1 MSNMKF
7 ELCGHLY
14 NFALNEYFN
23 AVHLIKSD
31 IDQDKKV
38 AVAKLKVG
46 AWALSEIKNFL
57 LVLDGSKIPS
67 DMNRS
72 LINALEN
79 FYIGLAYMILLDIL
93 EKNEKDL
100 GIENISTITNEASK
114 SFKIALD
121 IISNA
126 KDFPGKPELK
136 RDLHSLCY
144 ILYTLSF
151 AITCMK
157 LQIHNELLHE
167 DNKTKGHFGLA
178 LSYLQIGSKVYNNML
193 QQKVQIPEI
202 FQKRIPV
209 LAKFYSVANI
219 ENLQKRNTLIY
230 KQKLFQEMEI
240 PLPPEIPSKI
250 KIVGTRPSA
259 FGSAW
264 EFEDLLGSFFSK
276 ELKEKSLEVKMLME
290 KEKEA
295 FERKYKSFV
304 EEKNKTY
311 LQNYINFHLE
321 KNDQEGI
328 SKNFLEKRAKILG
341 KGGNIETIQ
350 AKIGALK
357 ENNFN
362 CGMKIEEIRGKLE
375 EEEEEDKK
383 FRNVYKEQW
392 GRIPSN
398 TINGDYN
405 NSLKGYLLL
414 NFVREKKMILL
425 FKLFKQNNN

>member
-23 AVHLIKSD
+23 TVHLLKSET
-31 IDQDKKV
+31 DQDKKL

-57 LVLDGSKIPS
+57 LVLDSSKLPS
-67 DMNRS
+67 DMNRN
-72 LINALEN
+72 LINVLEN
-79 FYIGLAYMILLDIL
+79 FFIGMAYMILLDVL

-100 GIENISTITNEASK
+100 GIDNISTITNEASK

-121 IISNA
+121 IIASA

-136 RDLHSLCY
+136 RDLHSICY
-144 ILYTLSF
+144 ILYCLSF
-151 AITCMK
+151 SITCMK

-193 QQKVQIPEI
+193 QQKVKIPDI
-202 FQKRIPV
+202 FQKRISI

-219 ENLQKRNTLIY
+219 ENLEKRNTIIY
-230 KQKLFQEMEI
+230 KQKLYQELDI

-250 KIVGTRPSA
+250 KITGTRPSA
-259 FGSAW
+259 FGNAW
-264 EFEDLLGSFFSK
+264 EFEELLGSFFSK
-276 ELKEKSLEVKMLME
+276 EIKEKSLEVKMLME

-295 FERKYKSFV
+295 FERKYKGIL
-304 EEKNKTY
+304 EEKNKIY

-321 KNDQEGI
+321 KNDQDGI
-328 SKNFLEKRAKILG
+328 SHNFLEKRARILA
-341 KGGNIETIQ
+341 KGGNLETVQ

-357 ENNFN
+357 ESNFN

-375 EEEEEDKK
+375 EEENGDRKLREKY
-383 FRNVYKEQW
+383 NAQW
-392 GRIPSN
+392 KRIPSENIN
-398 TINGDYN
+398 TEYK
-405 NSLKGYLLL
+405 NSLAGSNTNFLLK
-414 NFVREKKMILL
+414 NI
-425 FKLFKQNNN
+425 